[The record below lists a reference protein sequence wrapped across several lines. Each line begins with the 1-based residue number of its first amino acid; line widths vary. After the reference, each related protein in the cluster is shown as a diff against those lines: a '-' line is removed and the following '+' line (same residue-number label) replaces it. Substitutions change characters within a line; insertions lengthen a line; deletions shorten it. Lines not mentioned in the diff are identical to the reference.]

1 MLKSILDILPGQ
13 LIEIKSNKGGINQ
26 APFIK
31 TVETITEDG
40 FTVTDTDYK
49 GYVFPLSMD
58 NYIGT
63 IDVAATEGKAAWTLQ
78 VFSQ

>member
-13 LIEIKSNKGGINQ
+13 LIEIKSKAGGIQQ
-26 APFIK
+26 APFVE
-31 TVETITEDG
+31 TVATITEDG
-40 FTVTDTDYK
+40 FTVVNPAYK
-49 GYVFPLSMD
+49 DYVFPLSMD

-63 IDVAATEGKAAWTLQ
+63 IDVAAMEGKSGWTMQ

>member
-1 MLKSILDILPGQ
+1 MIKSILEILPGQ
-13 LIEIKSNKGGINQ
+13 LIEIQSNKGGVDQ
-26 APFIK
+26 APFVK
-31 TVETITEDG
+31 TVATITENG
-40 FTVTDTDYK
+40 FTVTDDDFA

-63 IDVAATEGKAAWTLQ
+63 IDVASMEGKPGWTMQ

>member
-1 MLKSILDILPGQ
+1 MLKSILEILPGQ
-13 LIEIKSNKGGINQ
+13 LIEIKSKAGGIQQ
-26 APFIK
+26 APFVK
-31 TVETITEDG
+31 TVASVTEDG
-40 FTVTDTDYK
+40 FTVTDDDYS

-63 IDVAATEGKAAWTLQ
+63 IDVAAEEGKASWTMQ